1 MKEQDDMSEREVL
14 GCPFCGGP
22 AGEESGP
29 CGEEYVF
36 IIACQ
41 TPTCTPMPCATSTID
56 LDAAISAWNRRSP
69 SRQLILEEA
78 AKLRAEVQK
87 IVDEQ
92 WGAHRKTV
100 SPINAFDHF
109 RDLNKKWVA
118 LHDRLRAALSHP
130 HKEKGDE

>member
-1 MKEQDDMSEREVL
+1 MSEREVL

-56 LDAAISAWNRRSP
+56 LDAAITAWNRRSP

-78 AKLRAEVQK
+78 AKVA
-87 IVDEQ
+87 
-92 WGAHRKTV
+92 
-100 SPINAFDHF
+100 DHYSRF
-109 RDLNKKWVA
+109 GWAMPGDVA
-118 LHDRLRAALSHP
+118 QAIRSLSHP
-130 HKEKGDE
+130 DKEKGDE